1 MTGTPFDSPPEITYD
16 ISLPSVRGSDRH
28 LLDPLRDLPRSST
41 VLDLGCGT
49 GDLTLALAAQRPEL
63 QVVGIDHSS
72 EYVGHAEGQRQVP
85 GAAPEVEDG
94 RRSLLG
100 IVAPEAMVDFSA
112 LDAAA
117 ADGVR
122 TGILREAGFAEAS
135 STTIRWTYACPD
147 FETWWT
153 LIRHPI
159 FPLGTLF
166 AALDDAD
173 TARARGAMLDL
184 VAAYRRADGGYA
196 IPFACQL
203 LTGRR

>member
-1 MTGTPFDSPPEITYD
+1 ML
-16 ISLPSVRGSDRH
+16 SL
-28 LLDPLRDLPRSST
+28 
-41 VLDLGCGT
+41 
-49 GDLTLALAAQRPEL
+49 
-63 QVVGIDHSS
+63 
-72 EYVGHAEGQRQVP
+72 GH
-85 GAAPEVEDG
+85 
-94 RRSLLG
+94 RSLLG
-100 IVAPEAMVDFSA
+100 IVAPEAMVDFNA